1 MRGPAVVGAALA
13 ALGLGTGAAAG
24 APLTLVQQRG
34 IVHQVVRGDRSIA
47 WVRCPSPAG
56 PSQVWTRSY
65 ATKASAQVGSL
76 TSAGCD
82 TIRLAGLR
90 ANTLVASVLGADGLR
105 RLSWF
110 RLPAATE
117 TQLDKE
123 TSDAAARTIVA
134 ADAYG
139 PLVAW
144 VREQTIG
151 GTRVAEVVTADTRR
165 PTQTSVVLRQPLLGD
180 VVRITGVWRDGSGN
194 VAWREVLRTGGS
206 YSYGTGRERLVLRRT
221 DGTTRVLSDVTGP
234 VHIAGADLERDR
246 AVWSLVRDDS
256 TAAWIYSRE
265 LPSGAKRLV
274 RVARTA
280 AQPGVRPGFDVP
292 LPRLSGSRL
301 VWRERTRLASRAFTD
316 GVQAVTLPAGRIRSV
331 VRTADRRDQRL
342 YVGPPD
348 LLGAIALWP
357 QVTFAGPGG
366 WRGGYAGLASAGATT
381 RILTAGAS

>member
-24 APLTLVQQRG
+24 APLTLVQQSG
-34 IVHQVVRGDRSIA
+34 IVHQVLRGDRSVA
-47 WVRCPSPAG
+47 WVRCLSPSG
-56 PSQVWTRSY
+56 PSQVWSRPY
-65 ATKASAQVGSL
+65 ATKRSVQLTSL
-76 TSAGCD
+76 GSAGCD

-90 ANTLVASVLGADGLR
+90 ANTLVATVLGSDGLR
-105 RLSWF
+105 RVSSF

-151 GTRVAEVVTADTRR
+151 GARVAEVVTADTRR
-165 PTQTSVVLRQPLLGD
+165 PTQSTVILRQTLLGD
-180 VVRITGVWRDGSGN
+180 VVRVTGVWRDGSGN

-206 YSYGTGRERLVLRRT
+206 YAYGTGRERLILRRT
-221 DGTTRVLSDVTGP
+221 DGTTRVLSDVSGP

-256 TAAWIYSRE
+256 TAAWVYERE
-265 LPSGAKRLV
+265 LASGAKRLV

-292 LPRLSGSRL
+292 LPRLSGPRL
-301 VWRERTRLASRAFTD
+301 VWRERTRLANRAFSD
-316 GVQAVTLPAGRIRSV
+316 GVQSVFLPDGRVRSV
-331 VRTADRRDQRL
+331 LRTADRRDQRL

-348 LLGAIALWP
+348 VLGAIAVWP

-366 WRGGYAGLASAGATT
+366 WRGGYAGLASARATT